1 MSGKPTFVP
10 DDAMRARVR
19 SLAAAGATWELIA
32 RKIGWSEKVARRKL
46 SVEYQQGIDEAN
58 VSVAG
63 KLYQMAM
70 AGNVPC
76 MLFWMKCRG
85 HWREVHPVDEK
96 QGNEAQR
103 IAVSFEL
110 PTASDTPPTACPAS

>member
-1 MSGKPTFVP
+1 MNAERYIV
-10 DDAMRARVR
+10 DDALRARVR
-19 SLAAAGATWELIA
+19 SLAAAGATWNLIA
-32 RKIGWSEKVARRKL
+32 RKIGWNEKTARRKL
-46 SVEYQQGIDEAN
+46 TVEYQQGVDEAN
-58 VSVAG
+58 TSVAG

-85 HWREVHPVDEK
+85 HWREVHPVEEK
-96 QGNEAQR
+96 TTDDAPR

-110 PTASDTPPTACPAS
+110 PTPSDIPACPAS